1 MPNPRIALIPG
12 SFDPVTV
19 GHCDLVLRA
28 AKIFDKVYVTEFVN
42 SAKTGFFS
50 ADERL
55 LMLRTAFEGI
65 CNVEVDVCDGLL
77 AEYAASHDIGTIVKG
92 SRCATDFDYEMS
104 LSLINR
110 SINAELDTV
119 IIPTKAEYMHIS
131 STMVRELIRY
141 GADYSACV
149 PAGVAELIASFKK
162 K

>member
-1 MPNPRIALIPG
+1 MLNPKIALIPG

-19 GHCDLVLRA
+19 GHCDLVVRA

-55 LMLRTAFEGI
+55 LMLRTAFEGLE
-65 CNVEVDVCDGLL
+65 NVEVDICDGLL
-77 AEYAASHDIGTIVKG
+77 ADYAASHNIGTIVKG
-92 SRCATDFDYEMS
+92 SRSSSDFDYEMS

-110 SINAELDTV
+110 SINSELDTV
-119 IIPTKAEYMHIS
+119 IIPTKAEYMHVS

-141 GADYSACV
+141 GADYSTCV
-149 PAGVAELIASFKK
+149 PAGVGELIRSFRKN
-162 K
+162 